1 LVPVI
6 GHIYIY
12 GEVGKQV
19 TLDTVLKEITPKA
32 TSYEVHIHSPGG
44 EVFEGYAIYNALKNT
59 GKNITVKVEG
69 VCASIATLI
78 AAAGHR
84 IVMNQKAQWM
94 IHNPSVQVGG
104 EAKDLRNAAAQLDR
118 IKSQLIDSWVGRT
131 KLSREQLSEM
141 YDNETWLTPEQAL
154 EMGFV
159 DEVQEVLK
167 AAASANLSKY
177 YDMEKNQV
185 VEEIKSLGKLISG
198 FFKSAKNLTETLE
211 DGRVIVVPD
220 GDDWTGQPVTTEDGD
235 PLEDGTFTLAGGK
248 TITVAGGVITE
259 VMEPEDKKPE
269 EEKPEDMNEVSKKLE
284 AAEARIKELE
294 SALTAQTEAK
304 TQAEAKARKFE
315 AKLNTELK
323 QVQDKLKAIEN
334 ATVGDTTPPKKA
346 EMPTN
351 ISKDTPV
358 VNDPLQAWF
367 KTNILDKR
375 NTD

>member
-220 GDDWTGQPVTTEDGD
+220 GDDWTGQPVTTEDGAA
-235 PLEDGTFTLAGGK
+235 LEDGTFTLAGGK

-259 VMEPEDKKPE
+259 VMEPEDKKE

-323 QVQDKLKAIEN
+323 QVQDKLKAIET
-334 ATVGDTTPPKKA
+334 ATVGDATPPKKA

-351 ISKDTPV
+351 FLKEAPV
-358 VNDPLQAWF
+358 VNDPMQAWF
-367 KTNILDKR
+367 KNNILDKR

>member
-220 GDDWTGQPVTTEDGD
+220 GDDWTGQPVTTEDGAA
-235 PLEDGTFTLAGGK
+235 LEDGTFTLAGGK

-259 VMEPEDKKPE
+259 VMEPEDKKE

-323 QVQDKLKAIEN
+323 QVQDKLKAIET
-334 ATVGDTTPPKKA
+334 ATVGDATPPKKA

>member
-1 LVPVI
+1 VI

>member
-1 LVPVI
+1 VI

-211 DGRVIVVPD
+211 DGRVIILPD
-220 GDDWTGQPVTTEDGD
+220 GDDWTGQPVTTEDGAA
-235 PLEDGTFTLAGGK
+235 LEDGTFTLAGGK

-259 VMEPEDKKPE
+259 VMEPEDKKE

-323 QVQDKLKAIEN
+323 QVQDKLKAIET
-334 ATVGDTTPPKKA
+334 ATVGDATPPKKA

>member
-220 GDDWTGQPVTTEDGD
+220 GDDWTGQPVTTEDGAA
-235 PLEDGTFTLAGGK
+235 LEDGTFTLTGGK

-346 EMPTN
+346 EIPTN

>member
-104 EAKDLRNAAAQLDR
+104 EAKDLRNAAAQLDK

-211 DGRVIVVPD
+211 DGRVIILPD
-220 GDDWTGQPVTTEDGD
+220 GDDWTGQPVTTEDGAA
-235 PLEDGTFTLAGGK
+235 LEDGTFTLAGGK

-259 VMEPEDKKPE
+259 VMEPEDKKE

-323 QVQDKLKAIEN
+323 QVQDKLKAIET
-334 ATVGDTTPPKKA
+334 ATVGDATPPKKA